1 MAPGLQPEFVQHLT
15 TSQSA
20 LYAYVV
26 SLMGTT
32 DQANDVLQEANLK
45 LCKKADQYD
54 PDRPFLAWAFT
65 FARFEVM
72 AWRKTK
78 QRSRL
83 VLDDNLLELVA
94 ADLEE
99 SATSSEQELNTLES
113 CLQKL
118 KPKQRELI
126 AARYGKGET
135 VRSIATRTSRPENAL
150 AATLYRVRKV
160 LGDCIEANLN
170 RKEPA

>member
-1 MAPGLQPEFVQHLT
+1 MALGLQPEFVQHLT
-15 TSQSA
+15 TCQSA

-32 DQANDVLQEANLK
+32 NQANDVLQEANLK

-54 PDRPFLAWAFT
+54 PARPFLAWAFT

-72 AWRKTK
+72 AWRKNN
-78 QRSRL
+78 QRSRF
-83 VLDDNLLELVA
+83 VLDDELVA
-94 ADLEE
+94 LVASDLEE
-99 SATSSEQELNTLES
+99 SAESSEKEINSLEV
-113 CLQKL
+113 CLAKL
-118 KPKQRELI
+118 KPKQRDLI

-135 VRSIATRTSRPENAL
+135 VRAIASRISRPENAV
-150 AATLYRVRKV
+150 AATLYRVRKA
-160 LGDCIEANLN
+160 LGDCIETQLN

>member
-1 MAPGLQPEFVQHLT
+1 MAAGLQPEFVQHLT
-15 TSQSA
+15 TCQSA

-54 PDRPFLAWAFT
+54 PARPFLAWAFT

-83 VLDDNLLELVA
+83 VLDDELLEMVA
-94 ADLEE
+94 SDLEE
-99 SATSSEQELNTLES
+99 SAHSSEREINTLET
-113 CLQKL
+113 CLAQL
-118 KPKQRELI
+118 KPRQRELI

-135 VRSIATRTSRPENAL
+135 VRAIAARTSRPENAL

-160 LGDCIEANLN
+160 LADCIDAKLSQEETA
-170 RKEPA
+170 